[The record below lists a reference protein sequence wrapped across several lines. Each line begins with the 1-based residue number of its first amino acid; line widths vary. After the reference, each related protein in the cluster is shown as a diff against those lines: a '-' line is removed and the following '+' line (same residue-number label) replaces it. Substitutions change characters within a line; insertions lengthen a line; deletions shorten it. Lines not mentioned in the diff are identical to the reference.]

1 MAESVQWRGN
11 WSEALEEAKEADRPL
26 ALEFY
31 MDG

>member
-1 MAESVQWRGN
+1 MAEVQWRDN
-11 WSEALEEAKEADRPL
+11 WPEAKEEAQQAGRPL

>member
-1 MAESVQWRGN
+1 MAEVEWRNN
-11 WSEALEEAKEADRPL
+11 WSEALEEAKKAGRPL

>member
-1 MAESVQWRGN
+1 MAEVEWRGN
-11 WSEALEEAKEADRPL
+11 WSEALEEAKKVGRPV